1 MIKKREEQIQIIKT
15 CRVCGHEREHDNYHR
30 LYVACK
36 KCASRRCAKHYQKNR
51 EKIVEK
57 SKLYRENN
65 KDKLKQNRKTVSS
78 NRDDI
83 QNLYNKVNELT
94 QILNYTTL
102 VA

>member
-1 MIKKREEQIQIIKT
+1 MDEQIQIIKT
-15 CRVCGHEREHDNYHR
+15 CRVCGHEREYDNYHR

-51 EKIVEK
+51 EKILEK

-65 KDKLKQNRKTVSS
+65 KDKLKQNRKTVNSY
-78 NRDDI
+78 RDDI
-83 QNLYNKVNELT
+83 QNLYHKINELT
-94 QILNYTTL
+94 QILNSTTI